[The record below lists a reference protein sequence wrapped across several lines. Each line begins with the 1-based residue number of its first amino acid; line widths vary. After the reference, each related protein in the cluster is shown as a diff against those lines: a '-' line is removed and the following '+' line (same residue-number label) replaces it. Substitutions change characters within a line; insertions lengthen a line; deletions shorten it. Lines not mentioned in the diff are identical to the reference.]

1 MSPWPPAVWCNPHGQ
16 QGGGSS
22 AAHLT
27 PTLQWPPLAQHVP
40 QLPLLPVA
48 HWQYRLRHRRAGQ
61 CLLRHCVLLADRVG
75 RRPPRLAVRG
85 GCEVVALHEGHSAGC
100 SCELPAAWKAFA
112 RAELPVMRAV
122 RPAAAAGG
130 VLPRRHRCRLQQC
143 RLLRRRRVLGLAD
156 AQQLRGQ
163 HCRPYPPSARGT
175 NSLDSCECGCC
186 TPRAASSTDRG
197 LLACAPT
204 SQCLAITPLWTGKN
218 RWNIAGWAS
227 QHLRQIQTRF
237 SEVNFC
243 RSEL

>member
-175 NSLDSCECGCC
+175 NSLDSCDSANAAAARRAQRAQLIGGCW
-186 TPRAASSTDRG
+186 PALQRANV
-197 LLACAPT
+197 
-204 SQCLAITPLWTGKN
+204 SQLHPYGPVK
-218 RWNIAGWAS
+218 IAGILRDGLHSICGRYKHAS
-227 QHLRQIQTRF
+227 QK
-237 SEVNFC
+237 
-243 RSEL
+243 